1 MAKVSFTSLK
11 LKTKDD
17 IKTIK
22 IGEKEIEVK
31 QYLPAADKN
40 TILEIAMQRADEST
54 VMNTFALDA
63 LFHLYI
69 VFKYTNL
76 SFTDAQ
82 KEDLFK
88 LYDILES
95 NGVIDIVIEAIP
107 EVEYNTLR
115 DNLQEMTK
123 AYGKYRNS
131 AKAIVERFQSFAPNT
146 AEKLNSNLKDF
157 DIEKLQQV
165 LALANAT
172 GKNN

>member
-11 LKTKDD
+11 LKLKDEV
-17 IKTIK
+17 KTIK

-31 QYLPAADKN
+31 QYLPSADKN
-40 TILEIAMQRADEST
+40 AILEVAMQRADSST
-54 VMNTFALDA
+54 ILNTYALDA

-76 SFTDAQ
+76 SFTDNQ

-95 NGVIDIVIEAIP
+95 NGIIDEVIAAMPKE
-107 EVEYNTLR
+107 EYSVLR
-115 DNLQEMTK
+115 DNLLDMVA
-123 AYGKYRNS
+123 AYNQYRNS
-131 AKAIVERFQSFAPNT
+131 AKALVEQFSIFAPNT
-146 AEKLNSNLKDF
+146 AEKLNQQIDKF
-157 DIEKLQQV
+157 DVDKLEQV
-165 LALANAT
+165 VNLANAT